1 MTSRDHDSRS
11 SNSPTAPSR
20 KTILD
25 VRWQLSVGAQP
36 DLYAAGHI
44 PGAVFADLDRDL
56 AAPPGPGGRHPLPA
70 AEKFERAMRAAGVSD
85 DALVVVYDDAGGLP
99 AARAWWLLRY
109 FGHPEVALLD
119 GGLEAWLAA
128 GRPLAEGDET
138 PAHLGDFTAR
148 AGGMPVINAQQ
159 AGELAATGVLIDA
172 RAPERYRGESE
183 PMDPVAGHIPGARN
197 SPRDRNLD
205 ASGRFL
211 GPAELA
217 EALADLTGPGR
228 LSAPTAAPGSP
239 RHTRCWHWRWRDYPA
254 PRCTPAPGA
263 SGSLTPPARSPP
275 ATSPRRGRAQ
285 SQTRPR
291 YDDG

>member
-1 MTSRDHDSRS
+1 MTSPLITVEQLADR
-11 SNSPTAPSR
+11 PER

-197 SPRDRNLD
+197 WPRDRNLD

-217 EALADLTGPGR
+217 EALADLTGSG
-228 LSAPTAAPGSP
+228 SAVGAYCGSGITAAHTVLALEVAGLSGAALYPGSWSEWV
-239 RHTRCWHWRWRDYPA
+239 TD
-254 PRCTPAPGA
+254 
-263 SGSLTPPARSPP
+263 PARPV
-275 ATSPRRGRAQ
+275 ATGDEPTEG
-285 SQTRPR
+285 
-291 YDDG
+291 